1 MTISSVHQLLGM
13 SDPTQD
19 VSKGRGKSE
28 LGQEDFLALMV
39 AQLENQDPTKP
50 MDNNEFLSQM
60 AQFSMVN
67 GIEDLNGNFSNVS
80 ESILGAQGL
89 QAASLLDRQAIIE
102 TDSASFN
109 GVAPVEGVID
119 QPEPMGQIEMQIRD
133 SQGALVRTMSLEPTA
148 AREISFEW
156 DGRDQSGRSV
166 DAGNYYFAVAG
177 AANGQLRSLP
187 VAMAN
192 RIESVSLD
200 QTTQRV
206 TLNLANGRT
215 ATLDD
220 VREYR

>member
-1 MTISSVHQLLGM
+1 M
-13 SDPTQD
+13 
-19 VSKGRGKSE
+19 
-28 LGQEDFLALMV
+28 GQEDFLALMV

-67 GIEDLNGNFSNVS
+67 GIESLNGSFSSVS

-89 QAASLLDRQAIIE
+89 QAATLLDRQAIVE
-102 TDSASFN
+102 TDSAGFD
-109 GVAPVEGVID
+109 GVAPVQGLID
-119 QPEPMGQIEMQIRD
+119 QPEPMAQLELQIRD
-133 SQGALVRTMSLEPTA
+133 AKGALVRSVSIDPSNAQEV
-148 AREISFEW
+148 SFEW
-156 DGRDQSGRSV
+156 DGRDQNGKSV
-166 DAGNYYFAVAG
+166 AAGNYFFAAAG
-177 AANGQLRSLP
+177 AANGQVQSLS

-200 QTTQRV
+200 QGTQKV

-215 ATLDD
+215 ASLDE

>member
-13 SDPTQD
+13 GDPTQETF
-19 VSKGRGKSE
+19 KGRGKSE

-60 AQFSMVN
+60 AQFSMVE
-67 GIEDLNGNFSNVS
+67 GIENLNGSFSSVS
-80 ESILGAQGL
+80 ESVLGSQGL
-89 QAASLLDRQAIIE
+89 QAATLLDRQAIVE
-102 TDSASFN
+102 TDSAGFD
-109 GVAPVEGVID
+109 GVAPVQGLID
-119 QPEPMGQIEMQIRD
+119 QPEPMSQLELQIRD
-133 SQGALVRTMSLEPTA
+133 AQGALVRSISIDPSSAQEV
-148 AREISFEW
+148 SFEW
-156 DGRDQSGRSV
+156 DGRDQNGKSV
-166 DAGNYYFAVAG
+166 AAGNYFFAAAG
-177 AANGQLRSLP
+177 AANGQVRSVP

-200 QTTQRV
+200 QTTQKV

-215 ATLDD
+215 ASLDE

>member
-13 SDPTQD
+13 SDPAQD
-19 VSKGRGKSE
+19 TIKGRGKSE

-67 GIEDLNGNFSNVS
+67 GIENLNGSFSSVS
-80 ESILGAQGL
+80 DSLMGAQGL
-89 QAASLLDRQAIIE
+89 QAATLLDRQAIIE
-102 TDSASFN
+102 TDSASFD
-109 GVAPVEGVID
+109 GVASVEGIIYQTD
-119 QPEPMGQIEMQIRD
+119 PMAQLELQVRD
-133 SQGALVRTMSLEPTA
+133 DQGALVQSMSLEPGSGN
-148 AREISFEW
+148 EVSFQW
-156 DGRDQSGRSV
+156 DGRDQSGRTV
-166 DAGNYYFAVAG
+166 EAGNYYFAVAG
-177 AANGQLRSLP
+177 SADGQARSMP

-200 QTTQRV
+200 PATQQV

>member
-13 SDPTQD
+13 SDPTQETY
-19 VSKGRGKSE
+19 KGRGKSE

-67 GIEDLNGNFSNVS
+67 GIEDLNGSFGSVS
-80 ESILGAQGL
+80 ESILGSQGL
-89 QAASLLDRQAIIE
+89 QAATLVDRQAIVE
-102 TDSASFN
+102 TDSAGFD
-109 GVAPVEGVID
+109 GVAPIQGLVD
-119 QPEPMGQIEMQIRD
+119 QSEPMSQLELQVRD
-133 SQGALVRTMSLEPTA
+133 AQGALVRSISIDPSN
-148 AREISFEW
+148 ARAVSFEW
-156 DGRDQSGRSV
+156 DGRDQNGKSV
-166 DAGNYYFAVAG
+166 EAGNYFFAAAG
-177 AANGQLRSLP
+177 AANGQVRSLP

-200 QTTQRV
+200 QATQKV

-215 ATLDD
+215 ASLDE

>member
-13 SDPTQD
+13 SDPTQETF
-19 VSKGRGKSE
+19 KGRGKSE

-67 GIEDLNGNFSNVS
+67 GIEDLNGSFGSVS
-80 ESILGAQGL
+80 DSILGAQGL
-89 QAASLLDRQAIIE
+89 QAATLLDKQAIVQ
-102 TDSASFN
+102 TDSASFD
-109 GVAPVEGVID
+109 GVAPVEGIID
-119 QPEPMGQIEMQIRD
+119 QTQPMAQIEVQIRD
-133 SQGALVRTMSLEPTA
+133 ASGALVRSMSVEPSA
-148 AREISFEW
+148 GREVSFEW
-156 DGRDQSGRSV
+156 DGRDANGKAV
-166 DAGNYYFAVAG
+166 EAGNYYFAAAG
-177 AANGQLRSLP
+177 AANGQVGNLP
-187 VAMAN
+187 MAMAN

-200 QTTQRV
+200 QTTQQV

-215 ATLDD
+215 ASLGE

>member
-13 SDPTQD
+13 SDPAQD

-60 AQFSMVN
+60 AQFSMVE
-67 GIEDLNGNFSNVS
+67 GIENLNGNFSSVS
-80 ESILGAQGL
+80 DSLMGTQGL
-89 QAASLLDRQAIIE
+89 QAATLLDRPAIIE
-102 TDSASFN
+102 TDSASFD
-109 GVAPVEGVID
+109 GIAPVEGVID
-119 QPEPMGQIEMQIRD
+119 QTEPMAQMELQIRD
-133 SQGALVRTMSLEPTA
+133 GQDALVRAMSLDPSA
-148 AREISFEW
+148 GKQVSFEW
-156 DGRDQSGRSV
+156 DGRDQSGRSM

-177 AANGQLRSLP
+177 SANGRVQSMP

-200 QTTQRV
+200 PATQRV

-215 ATLDD
+215 ASLDD

>member
-1 MTISSVHQLLGM
+1 MAISSVHQLLGM
-13 SDPTQD
+13 NDPAQD
-19 VSKGRGKSE
+19 VIKGRGKSE

-67 GIEDLNGNFSNVS
+67 GIEDLNGNFSSVS
-80 ESILGAQGL
+80 DSLMGAQGL
-89 QAASLLDRQAIIE
+89 QAATLLDRQAIIE
-102 TDSASFN
+102 TDSARFD
-109 GVAPVEGVID
+109 GIEPVEGVIE
-119 QPEPMGQIEMQIRD
+119 QSERATQIEMQVRD
-133 SQGALVRTMSLEPTA
+133 GQGALVRTMSLEPSA
-148 AREISFEW
+148 GNQVAFEW

-166 DAGNYYFAVAG
+166 AAGNYYFQVAG
-177 AANGQLRSLP
+177 AVNGQVRSMP

-200 QTTQRV
+200 PVSQKV

>member
-13 SDPTQD
+13 GDPTQETF
-19 VSKGRGKSE
+19 KGRGKSE

-67 GIEDLNGNFSNVS
+67 GIEDLNGSFSSVS
-80 ESILGAQGL
+80 ESVLGSQGL
-89 QAASLLDRQAIIE
+89 QAATLLDRQAIVE
-102 TDSASFN
+102 TDSADFD
-109 GVAPVEGVID
+109 GVAPVQGLID
-119 QPEPMGQIEMQIRD
+119 QPEPMSQLALQIRD
-133 SQGALVRTMSLEPTA
+133 IQGSLVRSISIDPSSAKEV
-148 AREISFEW
+148 SFEW
-156 DGRDQSGRSV
+156 DGRDENGKAV
-166 DAGNYYFAVAG
+166 EAGNYYFAAAG
-177 AANGQLRSLP
+177 AVNGQLRNLP

-200 QTTQRV
+200 QTTQKV

-215 ATLDD
+215 ASLDE

>member
-1 MTISSVHQLLGM
+1 
-13 SDPTQD
+13 
-19 VSKGRGKSE
+19 
-28 LGQEDFLALMV
+28 LALMV

-67 GIEDLNGNFSNVS
+67 GIESLNGSFSSVS

-89 QAASLLDRQAIIE
+89 QAATLLDRQAIVE
-102 TDSASFN
+102 TDSAGFD
-109 GVAPVEGVID
+109 GVAPIQGLID
-119 QPEPMGQIEMQIRD
+119 QPEPMSQLELQIRD
-133 SQGALVRTMSLEPTA
+133 AQGALVRSVSIDPSNAQEV
-148 AREISFEW
+148 SFEW
-156 DGRDQSGRSV
+156 DGRDQNGKSV
-166 DAGNYYFAVAG
+166 AAGNYFFAAAG
-177 AANGQLRSLP
+177 AANGQVQSLS

-200 QTTQRV
+200 QGTQKV

-215 ATLDD
+215 ASLDE

>member
-1 MTISSVHQLLGM
+1 
-13 SDPTQD
+13 
-19 VSKGRGKSE
+19 
-28 LGQEDFLALMV
+28 
-39 AQLENQDPTKP
+39 
-50 MDNNEFLSQM
+50 
-60 AQFSMVN
+60 
-67 GIEDLNGNFSNVS
+67 
-80 ESILGAQGL
+80 
-89 QAASLLDRQAIIE
+89 
-102 TDSASFN
+102 
-109 GVAPVEGVID
+109 
-119 QPEPMGQIEMQIRD
+119 
-133 SQGALVRTMSLEPTA
+133 MSLEPTA

>member
-13 SDPTQD
+13 GDPTQETF
-19 VSKGRGKSE
+19 KGRGKSE
-28 LGQEDFLALMV
+28 LGQADFLALMV

-67 GIEDLNGNFSNVS
+67 GIEDLNGSFSSVS
-80 ESILGAQGL
+80 ESVLGSQGL
-89 QAASLLDRQAIIE
+89 QAATLLDRQAIVE
-102 TDSASFN
+102 TDSADFD
-109 GVAPVEGVID
+109 GVAPVQGLID
-119 QPEPMGQIEMQIRD
+119 QAEPMSQLALQIRD
-133 SQGALVRTMSLEPTA
+133 AQGALVRSISIDPSNAKEV
-148 AREISFEW
+148 SFEW
-156 DGRDQSGRSV
+156 DGRDENGKAV
-166 DAGNYYFAVAG
+166 KAGNYYLAAAG
-177 AANGQLRSLP
+177 EANGQVRNLP

-200 QTTQRV
+200 QATQKV

-215 ATLDD
+215 ASLDE

>member
-19 VSKGRGKSE
+19 VAKGRGKSE

-67 GIEDLNGNFSNVS
+67 GIENLNGSFSSVS
-80 ESILGAQGL
+80 DSLMGAQGL
-89 QAASLLDRQAIIE
+89 QAATLLDRQASIE
-102 TDSASFN
+102 TDSASFD

-119 QPEPMGQIEMQIRD
+119 QTDPMAQMELQIRD
-133 SQGALVRTMSLEPTA
+133 GQGALVRSMSLEPSA
-148 AREISFEW
+148 AQEVSFEW
-156 DGRDQSGRSV
+156 DGRDQSGRAV
-166 DAGNYYFAVAG
+166 EAGNYYFAVAG
-177 AANGQLRSLP
+177 AANGQVRSLP

-200 QTTQRV
+200 PATQRV